1 MSKLTDKE
9 PTGSSNNGHRQAPA
23 VKYQPKA
30 QRSYFDFGIGS
41 ICISGA
47 DTWGKYCLLE
57 LGLAPGMSVP
67 GHTHTREEAY
77 FVLSGEL
84 EVIVGEAVFL
94 LRPGDTVIAP
104 RNLSHQL
111 RNSGKIENH
120 YLIIFSPSG
129 PEECVKATGLLGPS
143 DASAPTAPPP
153 ATVQNVFDRAV
164 NYGSY
169 FEDPKFS
176 RP

>member
-1 MSKLTDKE
+1 L
-9 PTGSSNNGHRQAPA
+9 H
-23 VKYQPKA
+23 
-30 QRSYFDFGIGS
+30 
-41 ICISGA
+41 
-47 DTWGKYCLLE
+47 
-57 LGLAPGMSVP
+57 
-67 GHTHTREEAY
+67 Y

-84 EVIVGEAVFL
+84 EIIVDEAVFL
-94 LRPGDTVIAP
+94 LRPGDTLIAP
-104 RNLSHQL
+104 HNLPHQL

-129 PEECVKATGLLGPS
+129 PEECVKATGLLAPS

-153 ATVQNVFDRAV
+153 ATVQNVLDRAV
-164 NYGSY
+164 NYGNY